1 MVILMTLQE
10 TTIAKLQQLPEPLLQ
25 QVSDF
30 IDFLNYKQ
38 QHSSINGNP
47 QGELVEAW
55 ARWFDAVERLEAT
68 PIESTSG
75 YQKLVFSKY
84 RQQGLDL

>member
-1 MVILMTLQE
+1 MTLQE

-38 QHSSINGNP
+38 QHSINGNP
-47 QGELVEAW
+47 QGEVAEAW

-68 PIESTSG
+68 PIESTSD
-75 YQKLVFSKY
+75 YQKLVLSKY

>member
-1 MVILMTLQE
+1 MKIRE
-10 TTIAKLQQLPEPLLQ
+10 TTIAKLLQLPEPLLQ

-38 QHSSINGNP
+38 QHSNIDDNP
-47 QGELVEAW
+47 QSKLAEAW

-68 PIESTSG
+68 PIESTSD
-75 YQKLVFSKY
+75 YQKLVLSKY
-84 RQQGLDL
+84 RQQGIGNRA

>member
-1 MVILMTLQE
+1 MKIRE

-38 QHSSINGNP
+38 QQSNIDGSP
-47 QGELVEAW
+47 QGELAEAW
-55 ARWFDAVERLEAT
+55 ARWFDAVEHLEAT
-68 PIESTSG
+68 PIESTSD
-75 YQKLVFSKY
+75 YQKLMLSKY
-84 RQQGLDL
+84 RQQGLEL